1 VANAGAKPIVG
12 GGHWRQHGG
21 GSRGVLVGL
30 DGSIVADLAA
40 ATRRYRRPGVT
51 GTSAVTAPDTRSE
64 TERDRGRLS
73 YSAQL
78 RRLAGVTQVVSP
90 DLQTAQL
97 HSRASH
103 THKVALIAREI
114 AEKLARSALTNKSAM
129 AVIKSHGGLDIAA
142 CEAAGLAHDLGHPP
156 FGHVGEQ
163 VLEAE
168 LRATPGVW
176 EGFEGNAQ
184 SFRIVTTLAHQK
196 AETDD
201 PGLAL
206 TSVTLAAILKYPYLR
221 DLRTTPAHP
230 HGEGHQKFGAYGSEA
245 ELMWEVRDD
254 IVPGNADRDYLV
266 APAAK
271 KPAQSLEA
279 SVMDLADDIA
289 YSVHDL
295 EDFCARGTIDLR
307 LVHAELGRAL
317 KALKSSGTIEATNVF
332 VTAKAELAKD
342 YATSFS
348 PTAYHEALASVMNTF
363 DLVAKTQTQP
373 SPGLFESTL
382 REQLSGIVNEFFE
395 AIRCDGE
402 ADKPPVYLDT
412 AAWHKMQV
420 LKRVTRRYLVNTPA
434 VGQVQRAQIVA
445 MRRLFKGTVKWLQ
458 DADSASTLPVKL
470 QEILAG
476 SGLLVTN
483 VKPPGVP
490 SAEHYRAVADYICT
504 MSDSEAFEVAQWLAG
519 ARVPGARSDP

>member
-1 VANAGAKPIVG
+1 MGGKSVTP

-21 GSRGVLVGL
+21 GSRGVLIGP
-30 DGSIVADLAA
+30 DGSIVADLVAA
-40 ATRRYRRPGVT
+40 ARRYRRPGVV
-51 GTSAVTAPDTRSE
+51 GTSAITASDNRSE

-73 YSAQL
+73 YSTQL

-90 DLQTAQL
+90 DLHTAQL

-114 AEKLARSALTNKSAM
+114 AEKLARFALTDKLAM
-129 AVIKSHGGLDIAA
+129 ANIKKFGGLDIAA

-168 LRATPGVW
+168 LRGTPQVW

-196 AETDD
+196 AATDD

-206 TSVTLAAILKYPYLR
+206 TSVTLGAILKYPYLR
-221 DLRTTPAHP
+221 DLRSSTALP
-230 HGEGHQKFGAYGSEA
+230 HGKDNQKFGAYGSESK
-245 ELMWEVRDD
+245 LMLEVRDD
-254 IVPGNADRDYLV
+254 VIPGNKDRDYLIDL
-266 APAAK
+266 ATE
-271 KPAQSLEA
+271 KPEQSLEA

-307 LVHAELGRAL
+307 LVHAEIDRAL
-317 KALKSSGTIEATNVF
+317 KALKSSGPTEANNVF
-332 VTAKAELAKD
+332 VKASMELEAD
-342 YATSFS
+342 YKTFFS
-348 PTAYHEALASVMNTF
+348 PTAYHEALSSVMNTF

-373 SPGLFESTL
+373 SPGLFEATL

-395 AIRCDGE
+395 AIRCDG
-402 ADKPPVYLDT
+402 AAGKPPVYLDVS
-412 AAWHKMQV
+412 AWHKMQV

-434 VGQVQRAQIVA
+434 VGQAQRAQIIA
-445 MRRLFKGTVKWLQ
+445 MRRLFKGTVAWLQ
-458 DADSASTLPVKL
+458 EADSASTLPMKL

-476 SGLLVTN
+476 DGLSVASA
-483 VKPPGVP
+483 KPHEALSV
-490 SAEHYRAVADYICT
+490 EHYRAVADYICT
-504 MSDSEAFEVAQWLAG
+504 MSDSEAFEVSQWLVG
-519 ARVPGARSDP
+519 AHVPGA